1 MPVRLARPRLL
12 GGRFAVEEPSRWESS
27 ETDGRAERPTERER
41 RSQDVEIELAIAF
54 SNVKNIDCQGKREA
68 ESLARQEAL
77 ASAPASR
84 AAFALC

>member
-1 MPVRLARPRLL
+1 MSRLSWQL
-12 GGRFAVEEPSRWESS
+12 PSQMS
-27 ETDGRAERPTERER
+27 
-41 RSQDVEIELAIAF
+41 
-54 SNVKNIDCQGKREA
+54 KNIDCQGKREA